1 MSKKIRLMIVDDSL
15 LFRSWLMQ
23 NLATDSRFEIVG
35 YAINARDAENKLSVL
50 NPDIISL
57 DIEMP
62 GMSGLDFLKE
72 VLPSHPVPV
81 ILVSSLNV
89 RVFDALAAGAIDF
102 VRKPNMETPGGKEA
116 FLSTLKTKLAIGAN
130 ARVRLPSASA
140 LGTKKGTPAANTSIP
155 GVPSP
160 VCRPAA
166 WGQGQTGTGSHR
178 FGVNLQTAVNH
189 TANHGASFASRSGNF
204 SSPSANFDLIAI
216 GASTGGTEAIL
227 EVVRQFP
234 AKMPGIVITQ
244 HMPPGF
250 TAMYAERLNRLCNLE
265 VKEAVHGDKVLPGR
279 ILLAPGGLQMR
290 VVRLGAGYSV
300 SCTEEDKV
308 SGHRPSVD
316 VLFTSV
322 AANVKNRAIGVI
334 LTGMGADG
342 AAGMLRMRKS
352 GAYTIGQD
360 RDSCVVY
367 GMPMEAY
374 KIGAVCQQASLSN
387 IPQVVMAQLA
397 KG

>member
-1 MSKKIRLMIVDDSL
+1 MVVDDSL
-15 LFRSWLMQ
+15 VFRTWLVQ
-23 NLATDSRFEIVG
+23 SLSADPRFEVVG
-35 YAINARDAENKLSVL
+35 YAVNALDAKNKLPL
-50 NPDIISL
+50 LKPDIMTM

-62 GMSGLDFLKE
+62 GMTGMEFLKE

-89 RVFDALAAGAIDF
+89 RVFDALAAGAVDF
-102 VRKPNMETPGGKEA
+102 VRKPEEGQRDA
-116 FLSTLKTKLAIGAN
+116 FLRNLMTKLTIGKN
-130 ARVRLPSASA
+130 ARVRLPQQNAASA
-140 LGTKKGTPAANTSIP
+140 AAPVTAASHLRSGFVP
-155 GVPSP
+155 GVS
-160 VCRPAA
+160 
-166 WGQGQTGTGSHR
+166 
-178 FGVNLQTAVNH
+178 
-189 TANHGASFASRSGNF
+189 SGI
-204 SSPSANFDLIAI
+204 DLIAI

-250 TAMYAERLNRLCNLE
+250 TAMYAERLNRICKLE
-265 VKEAVHGDKVLPGR
+265 VKEAQHGDKVRPGL

-290 VVRLGAGYSV
+290 IVRMGAGYSV
-300 SCTEEDKV
+300 SCTNEDKV

-322 AANVKNRAIGVI
+322 ASIAKNRAIGVI

-342 AAGMLRMRKS
+342 AAGMLRMRKA
-352 GAYTIGQD
+352 GAFTIGQD

-374 KIGAVCQQASLSN
+374 KIGAVCQQAALSN
-387 IPQVVMAQLA
+387 IPQVVMGRLA
-397 KG
+397 KQ